1 MRRIRAE
8 RGEDTLPILIRR
20 AAQPPEVTLMLRA
33 GFVFLMVAAV
43 GLLYAFPA
51 IITWLPQRMVG

>member
-1 MRRIRAE
+1 MT
-8 RGEDTLPILIRR
+8 GKQLPYIARTALP
-20 AAQPPEVTLMLRA
+20 AFALM
-33 GFVFLMVAAV
+33 MAAV

>member
-1 MRRIRAE
+1 M
-8 RGEDTLPILIRR
+8 
-20 AAQPPEVTLMLRA
+20 M
-33 GFVFLMVAAV
+33 AAV